1 MGELA
6 EKLDNIRV
14 RTRAPGIDLEAEL
27 RNRNEI
33 TIEFGESVYEFL
45 DERGLERALG
55 GLAKLLWAGWQRQYR
70 EAINETNLNIDP
82 KDQHDINFR
91 EEVNAL
97 EASGESADGAV
108 YLETVGMVEFV
119 AEIERGT
126 LRELDEDEFAAR
138 VREAAPLMIA
148 DFQAKLTEVKLRYY
162 G

>member
-6 EKLDNIRV
+6 RKLDDIRV

-33 TIEFGESVYEFL
+33 TIEFGESVYEFV
-45 DERGLERALG
+45 DERALERALG
-55 GLAKLLWAGWQRQYR
+55 GLARLLWAGWQRQYR
-70 EAINETNLNIDP
+70 EAISDTNLNIDE

-91 EEVNAL
+91 EEVKTL

-108 YLETVGMVEFV
+108 YLDTVGMVDFS
-119 AEIERGT
+119 AEIERGI
-126 LRELDEDEFAAR
+126 LRELDEEEFAAR
-138 VREAAPLMIA
+138 VSEAAPLLIG
-148 DFQAKLTEVKLRYY
+148 DFQAKVTELKLRYY